1 MSEAA
6 SKKPVSRRSFMV
18 CASAFG
24 LASLNASIGNAGTET
39 LKPIIWKG
47 AALGAEGTIKLY
59 HPDYNKAA
67 TALKEC
73 QKEILR
79 LEKLFSLY
87 REDSQVVALN
97 KAGYIENPDI
107 DFVTLLSM
115 AKAFSD
121 KTDGLFD
128 VSVQPLW
135 RFYAEYFADGSGR
148 NEPPSQE
155 RIDQALK
162 HVGYSN
168 IDVTSRKIQFAK
180 PGMAVTFNGIA
191 QGFITDR
198 VKTFLQ
204 NAGFEN
210 VLISLGEIYALGP
223 RGDGLPW
230 RIGLEGDLDEAN
242 EQRAIPLVDQAL
254 ATSGGYASPFSNNS
268 TANHLLNPITGGWS
282 SLDGSISVLSETATH
297 ADMISTVLTLM
308 SKSQRASFLNK
319 LDHVN
324 AVFFSNSKDPDW
336 HKSI

>member
-6 SKKPVSRRSFMV
+6 FNKPVSRRSFIV

-24 LASLNASIGNAGTET
+24 AASLNASIGNAGAET
-39 LKPIIWKG
+39 LKPIIWNG

-59 HPDYNKAA
+59 HPNHKKAVE
-67 TALKEC
+67 ALRDC
-73 QKEILR
+73 QKEIVR

-87 REDSQVVALN
+87 RADSLVVALN
-97 KAGYIENPDI
+97 KVGYVENPDI

-115 AKAFSD
+115 ANAFSE

-135 RFYAEYFADGSGR
+135 RFYADYFADGRGR
-148 NEPPSQE
+148 NGPPSQD
-155 RIDQALK
+155 RIGQALK

-168 IDVTSRKIQFAK
+168 IDVTSRKIQFTK

-198 VKTFLQ
+198 VKALLQ

-223 RGDGLPW
+223 KGDGSPW

-242 EQRAIPLVDQAL
+242 EQRSIPLVDQAL

-282 SLDGSISVLSETATH
+282 SVEGSISVLSNTATH
-297 ADMISTVLTLM
+297 ADMVSTVLTLL
-308 SKSQRASFLNK
+308 SKSQRVFFLNK
-319 LDHVN
+319 LDYVN
-324 AVFFSNSKDPDW
+324 AAFFSNSKDPDW